1 MSYTGKHQILHNE
14 TKNLP
19 RAEFCGRKKASNEIA
34 HTLGV
39 APTKE
44 NLEDAHT
51 DHA

>member
-1 MSYTGKHQILHNE
+1 MKQKTCQEQNFVGEK
-14 TKNLP
+14 T
-19 RAEFCGRKKASNEIA
+19 SNEIA

-51 DHA
+51 VHA